1 MKLDI
6 LIFAAHPDD
15 AELSMGGTIASLT
28 KSGKNVGIVD
38 LTQGEMG
45 TRGNRE
51 LRMKEAQKA
60 ADILDISY
68 RENLQI
74 LDTKIEN
81 TRENQLLVIEQ
92 VRKTQPHICIT
103 GAPFDRH
110 PDHGYGTQLVLD
122 SLFYSGL
129 RKIETKD
136 ENNNPQ
142 EVWRPKH
149 ILHYMQDKPFQ
160 PDFVF
165 DITNFMEIKKQ
176 SMLAYASQLGVK
188 DPGDEPETYISSPEF
203 FEHVE
208 ARARYFG
215 HLAGVEFGEPFKY
228 YLSPTPLK
236 SLDVFFETDPK
247 R

>member
-6 LIFAAHPDD
+6 LVFAAHPDD
-15 AELSMGGTIASLT
+15 AELSIGGTIASLT

-60 ADILDISY
+60 ADILNISY

-176 SMLAYASQLGVK
+176 SMLA
-188 DPGDEPETYISSPEF
+188 
-203 FEHVE
+203 
-208 ARARYFG
+208 
-215 HLAGVEFGEPFKY
+215 
-228 YLSPTPLK
+228 
-236 SLDVFFETDPK
+236 
-247 R
+247 